1 LGANR
6 TARTLTRDGLNLV
19 LGGRSQQYLKA
30 PVVGIHLA
38 KCLNSVH
45 LVEAAVAFGAA
56 DVLLF
61 VTSAP
66 ALGTLDLDARDRS
79 VNVKT
84 FLP

>member
-1 LGANR
+1 MGANR

-38 KCLNSVH
+38 KCHNPVH
-45 LVEAAVAFGAA
+45 LVEAAVVAFGAA

-61 VTSAP
+61 MTCAP
-66 ALGTLDLDARDRS
+66 ALGTLDLDAG
-79 VNVKT
+79 VA
-84 FLP
+84 P